1 MFVYTNNLVKRVAPP
16 LIPAK
21 KKEDKMQNKTK
32 NSYLNIRLTKD
43 EKEEITN
50 KFKQVDLSL
59 SEYMRSILLSYKPK
73 IKKAKKAD
81 SNLLYELNKIGVNLN
96 QIAREKNKN
105 NIEHAELLIALDQ
118 IYSEVKKIREIYSE

>member
-1 MFVYTNNLVKRVAPP
+1 
-16 LIPAK
+16 
-21 KKEDKMQNKTK
+21 MQNKTK
-32 NSYLNIRLTKD
+32 SAYLNIRLTKD

-59 SEYMRSILLSYKPK
+59 SEYMRSILLGVKPK
-73 IKKAKKAD
+73 IRTAKKAD

>member
-1 MFVYTNNLVKRVAPP
+1 
-16 LIPAK
+16 
-21 KKEDKMQNKTK
+21 
-32 NSYLNIRLTKD
+32 
-43 EKEEITN
+43 
-50 KFKQVDLSL
+50 
-59 SEYMRSILLSYKPK
+59 MRSILLSYKPK